1 MNGNKAA
8 AAAAAAVL
16 AAPLMLVGAVVVL
29 GGNSAQ
35 AGTCAAPAATV
46 DGKARPAKVAGFE
59 GVQLQNA
66 AVLMDDAKQLGLPVA
81 AQVLVVQAAIGES
94 SLRGIGYT
102 DAAGTV
108 NGVAVTIGILQQ
120 DGSYGPRADRLDVAK
135 AGTGFLSRLKDVPG
149 WESLEPT
156 IAIHRVQRNA
166 DPQHYAKYRDAALEV
181 VQSLSGPKVSA
192 ADCGGGTA
200 AGAGDDLPWGHG
212 PVDAPSELGMY
223 TRECVD
229 FALWRV
235 NQAYGSTSAP
245 FRFTNADFRGDG
257 GVLGNAVTWLDGWRA
272 KGWPVGTTPRA
283 GAVVYYAPGVGGA
296 GDVGHVAVVK
306 AVNPDGSFLEEGY
319 NGNLPPDD
327 HAYYTRTVQDG
338 TPTAFLYVPSKG

>member
-1 MNGNKAA
+1 M
-8 AAAAAAVL
+8 
-16 AAPLMLVGAVVVL
+16 AAPLMLLAAVVVL
-29 GGNSAQ
+29 SPGDGAAQ
-35 AGTCAAPAATV
+35 AAGCGGAAASPRISAPTQA
-46 DGKARPAKVAGFE
+46 AGFSGE
-59 GVQLQNA
+59 QLANA

-94 SLRGIGYT
+94 TLRSIDYT

-108 NGVAVTIGILQQ
+108 NGVAVTVGILQQ
-120 DGSYGPRADRLDVAK
+120 DDSYGPRSARLDVAK

-166 DPQHYAKYRDAALEV
+166 DPQHYAKYRGAALEV
-181 VQSLSGPKVSA
+181 VQSLSGAKVSVG
-192 ADCGGGTA
+192 DCSGGGTA

-212 PVDAPSELGMY
+212 PVDAPSGLGMY

-327 HAYYTRTVQDG
+327 HTYYIRTVQDV

>member
-1 MNGNKAA
+1 M
-8 AAAAAAVL
+8 
-16 AAPLMLVGAVVVL
+16 AAPLMLLAAVVVL
-29 GGNSAQ
+29 SPGDGAAQ
-35 AGTCAAPAATV
+35 AAGCGGAAASPRISAPTQA
-46 DGKARPAKVAGFE
+46 AGFSGE
-59 GVQLQNA
+59 QLANA
-66 AVLMDDAKQLGLPVA
+66 AVLMDDAKKLGLPVA

-108 NGVAVTIGILQQ
+108 DGVAVTIGILQQ
-120 DGSYGPRADRLDVAK
+120 DDSYGPRADRLDVAK

-166 DPQHYAKYRDAALEV
+166 DPQHYAEYRGAALEV
-181 VQSLSGPKVSA
+181 VQSLSGAKVSVG
-192 ADCGGGTA
+192 DCSGGGTA

-212 PVDAPSELGMY
+212 PVDAPSDLGMY

-245 FRFTNADFRGDG
+245 FRFTNADFRRDG

-327 HAYYTRTVQDG
+327 HTYYTRTVQDG
-338 TPTAFLYVPSKG
+338 TPTAFLYVPQKG

>member
-8 AAAAAAVL
+8 AGAVAAVL

-29 GGNSAQ
+29 GGNDAAQ
-35 AGTCAAPAATV
+35 AGTCTAPAVTV
-46 DGKARPAKVAGFE
+46 DGKNIPAQVAGF
-59 GVQLQNA
+59 GGAQLQNA
-66 AVLMDDAKQLGLPVA
+66 AVLMDDAKKLGLPMA

-94 SLRGIGYT
+94 TLRSIDYT

-120 DGSYGPRADRLDVAK
+120 DDSYGPRADRLDVAK

-181 VQSLSGPKVSA
+181 VQSLSGAKVSA
-192 ADCGGGTA
+192 GECGGGGA
-200 AGAGDDLPWGHG
+200 ASGAGDDLPWGHG
-212 PVDAPSELGMY
+212 PVDVSSDLGMY

-245 FRFTNADFRGDG
+245 FRFTNAGFRGDG
-257 GVLGNAVTWLDGWRA
+257 QVLGNAATWLDGWEA
-272 KGWPVGTTPRA
+272 KGWPVGTTP
-283 GAVVYYAPGVGGA
+283 APGR
-296 GDVGHVAVVK
+296 
-306 AVNPDGSFLEEGY
+306 SS
-319 NGNLPPDD
+319 
-327 HAYYTRTVQDG
+327 T
-338 TPTAFLYVPSKG
+338 TPRAWAAPVPWAMWPW

>member
-1 MNGNKAA
+1 MNGNRVAGGA
-8 AAAAAAVL
+8 VAAVL
-16 AAPLMLVGAVVVL
+16 AVPLMLVGTVVVL
-29 GGNSAQ
+29 GGGEAR
-35 AGTCAAPAATV
+35 AGTCAGPAVTV
-46 DGKARPAKVAGFE
+46 DGKGIPGKVAGFE

-66 AVLMDDAKQLGLPVA
+66 AILMDAAKKLGLPVS
-81 AQVLVVQAAIGES
+81 AQLLVVQAAIGES
-94 SLRGIGYT
+94 DLRSIDYT

-120 DGSYGPRADRLDVAK
+120 DGSYGPREERMDVAK
-135 AGTGFLSRLKDVPG
+135 AGAGFLSRLKDIRG

-166 DPQHYAKYRDAALEV
+166 DPQHYAKYRGQAVEV
-181 VQSLSGPKVSA
+181 VQALAGAKVSLGS
-192 ADCGGGTA
+192 CGGAA
-200 AGAGDDLPWGHG
+200 AGSGDDLPWGHG
-212 PVDAPSELGMY
+212 PVDTAGDLGMY

-245 FRFTNADFRGDG
+245 FRFTNSNFRDDD

-272 KGWPVGTTPRA
+272 KGWPVGTAPTP
-283 GAVVYYAPGVGGA
+283 GAIVYYAPGVGGA
-296 GDVGHVAVVK
+296 GGMGHVAVVK

-327 HAYYTRTVQDG
+327 HNYYTRTVKNS
-338 TPTAFLYVPSKG
+338 TPTAFLYVPQKG